1 MVLISVVHKVGPGG
15 PLPLLF
21 ALINSLKKK
30 YISGYEKTEKLYK
43 QPKENN
49 FYQRLKSLLTKAI
62 ENSKKLPGFDPDETE
77 RAACEMHK
85 LVEWLKIR

>member
-15 PLPLLF
+15 PLTLLF
-21 ALINSLKKK
+21 DLINSLKKT

-62 ENSKKLPGFDPDETE
+62 ENSKRLPGFDPDETE